1 MSSEPGLFVMAGG
14 GTGGHVIPAIAVARE
29 VVRMGYRV
37 LFVGTERGVENRLVP
52 AAGFRLEK
60 IRVGGIKNLGI
71 ATRILS
77 LWRLVNETAGQIARF
92 SEWKPVAVF
101 SMGGYVA
108 GPPVLA
114 ALLRGVPVVVMEPNA
129 VPGFTNRWIA
139 RWVKRALINFE
150 ETARFFPAGR
160 TELTGLPVREEFFN
174 LPPRSGSEFT
184 VLITGGSQGSRTLN
198 EAARKGWPLFR
209 EAALPVRL
217 IHQTGSTMYAALAAE
232 FRETG
237 LSGEV
242 WEFIPDMPGA
252 FAQADFV
259 VCRSG
264 AGAVSELAAAGKP
277 AMLIPFPFAADQHQL
292 KNAEAFERAGA
303 ARLSLDRDW
312 NGQRFF
318 DVVREL
324 YKNRD
329 RLKAMGEAA
338 RKLAH
343 AAAARRAAEILVEV
357 STRSIDSTEQSR
369 NNS

>member
-1 MSSEPGLFVMAGG
+1 MRGDLFVMAGG
-14 GTGGHVIPAIAVARE
+14 CTGGHVIPAIAVARE
-29 VVRMGYRV
+29 VCRMGYQV

-52 AAGFRLEK
+52 SAGFRLEK

-71 ATRILS
+71 ATRLLS
-77 LWRLVNETAGQIARF
+77 LWRLITETAGQMARF
-92 SEWKPVAVF
+92 REWKPAAVF

-139 RWVKRALINFE
+139 RWVRRALVNFE
-150 ETARFFPAGR
+150 ETKRFFPAGR

-174 LPPRSGSEFT
+174 LPARPKDEFT

-198 EAARKGWPLFR
+198 EAARQSWPLFFK
-209 EAALPVRL
+209 AGLPVRL
-217 IHQTGSTMYAALAAE
+217 IHQTGSPMFQALSAE

-242 WEFIPDMPGA
+242 SEFIQDMPGA

-259 VCRSG
+259 VCRAG

-277 AMLIPFPFAADQHQL
+277 SMLVPFPFAADQHQL
-292 KNAEAFERAGA
+292 KNAEAFARVGA
-303 ARLSLDRDW
+303 ARMSLDKDW

-324 YKNRD
+324 YENRPQ
-329 RLKAMGEAA
+329 LKAMGDAA
-338 RKLAH
+338 LKLGYPG
-343 AAAARRAAEILVEV
+343 AARRAAEILVAV
-357 STRSIDSTEQSR
+357 TQ
-369 NNS
+369 